1 MAKSF
6 CVVFNVRAI
15 FFSLFF
21 LFFGMRSERVLIN
34 DKSIADRFALL
45 VFVQLR
51 VISFENALF
60 PAALAGH
67 HIDLN
72 GRARIFREHEGGFP
86 ATHFR
91 SWKEC
96 SAIVQGRIS
105 VTAFLCLCLYRLSLA
120 LNSVSTSAFTIN
132 LLYRC
137 LQPKRALPVCLASRL
152 SSPVIR

>member
-1 MAKSF
+1 M
-6 CVVFNVRAI
+6 
-15 FFSLFF
+15 
-21 LFFGMRSERVLIN
+21 IN

-72 GRARIFREHEGGFP
+72 GRARIFREREGGFP

-91 SWKEC
+91 RRKDC
-96 SAIVQGRIS
+96 SAIVQGLIS
-105 VTAFLCLCLYRLSLA
+105 ATVFLCLCLYRLSLPF
-120 LNSVSTSAFTIN
+120 NNVTTSEATIN

-137 LQPKRALPVCLASRL
+137 LQPKRALPLCLTSRF
-152 SSPVIR
+152 SSP